1 MKQKADS
8 LRRQRKLKVKLQQDS
23 SRKKGKDSINKIRN
37 EGGEIIETQGIVKS
51 NYKQLYAN
59 QMDNMEVM
67 DKLAERYKLTNLN
80 QENIENM
87 NTPIRSNE
95 IKTVIKNL
103 SIKKNRS
110 RWLHR

>member
-1 MKQKADS
+1 M
-8 LRRQRKLKVKLQQDS
+8 
-23 SRKKGKDSINKIRN
+23 
-37 EGGEIIETQGIVKS
+37 IETQGIVKS

-59 QMDNMEVM
+59 QMDNVEVM

-103 SIKKNRS
+103 SIKKNRNG
-110 RWLHR
+110 WLHR

>member
-1 MKQKADS
+1 
-8 LRRQRKLKVKLQQDS
+8 
-23 SRKKGKDSINKIRN
+23 
-37 EGGEIIETQGIVKS
+37 
-51 NYKQLYAN
+51 
-59 QMDNMEVM
+59 MDNMEVM

>member
-1 MKQKADS
+1 MDT
-8 LRRQRKLKVKLQQDS
+8 REIH
-23 SRKKGKDSINKIRN
+23 GIIR
-37 EGGEIIETQGIVKS
+37 GYYQ
-51 NYKQLYAN
+51 QLYAN
-59 QMDNMEVM
+59 QMDNVEVM

-103 SIKKNRS
+103 SIKKNRNG
-110 RWLHR
+110 WLHR